1 MTNSDEANHDRPT
14 LLPPDQMPP
23 VTSQAELFRTWQ
35 ALMGELGFSAT
46 RLWVLFLGPD
56 GRIAPPLTTIDELDD
71 LPVEAM
77 VDNLMWICH
86 SLAEPAGGSV
96 AFLYSR
102 PGGRARSA
110 PDRCWARELVAG
122 AERIGLRSW
131 PVHLANDQEISV
143 FAPDDLAA

>member
-1 MTNSDEANHDRPT
+1 MTNSDEADHDRPT

-77 VDNLMWICH
+77 VDNLMWI
-86 SLAEPAGGSV
+86 
-96 AFLYSR
+96 
-102 PGGRARSA
+102 
-110 PDRCWARELVAG
+110 
-122 AERIGLRSW
+122 
-131 PVHLANDQEISV
+131 
-143 FAPDDLAA
+143 